1 MAILY
6 SFLDNVSYG
15 TDDINNITRR
25 LVGAGVAPFPAKDS
39 YSTSD
44 LNLLTEAVAA
54 SGVMLDGCKC
64 SLLCNG
70 DTNEISVAQ
79 GIVYFDNGATLE
91 VDSEGF
97 QVTVQADTE
106 GVVYAY
112 FDTGLQYADILFS
125 QEMPTNGLSV
135 LLARVNSDNTL
146 TDARSFA
153 RSKVATFGTNI
164 VCTAPLTEQTPVAYE
179 TSRYI
184 IATAEADISQ
194 YNYAL
199 ITATQGDLNKV
210 GGIFDLKKARFV
222 FSVRDNY
229 NPSWNS
235 TFLYSGSPSGLQF
248 GFDVINGKLC
258 YVLHCANGTIIKD
271 YDGHYETNIILM

>member
-97 QVTVQADTE
+97 Q
-106 GVVYAY
+106 
-112 FDTGLQYADILFS
+112 
-125 QEMPTNGLSV
+125 
-135 LLARVNSDNTL
+135 
-146 TDARSFA
+146 
-153 RSKVATFGTNI
+153 
-164 VCTAPLTEQTPVAYE
+164 
-179 TSRYI
+179 
-184 IATAEADISQ
+184 
-194 YNYAL
+194 
-199 ITATQGDLNKV
+199 
-210 GGIFDLKKARFV
+210 
-222 FSVRDNY
+222 
-229 NPSWNS
+229 
-235 TFLYSGSPSGLQF
+235 
-248 GFDVINGKLC
+248 
-258 YVLHCANGTIIKD
+258 
-271 YDGHYETNIILM
+271 